1 MSVIQISSP
10 FHKKFVHADFTVGV
24 TATNLVDPVSPGERR
39 VATII
44 QNKSATATVNLILND
59 SGSTGFVLQPATLFS
74 IDNYNGT
81 IRVSASAANTVVHI
95 AYSLV

>member
-10 FHKKFVHADFTVGV
+10 FHKKFVHTDYTVGL
-24 TATNLVDPVSPGERR
+24 TATNVIGAVNPGEKR
-39 VATII
+39 VSTII
-44 QNKSATATVNLILND
+44 QNKSSTATITLILSD
-59 SGSTGFVLQPATLFS
+59 SGTVGFTLQPATLFS

-81 IRVSASAANTVVHI
+81 IRLAASAANTTVHI